1 MVVRR
6 THPTDILSDDDGLGE
21 SVAVYWPFVS
31 QLLKGRR
38 GIILSRRRGDLQ
50 DGEFAEDEERDVLA

>member
-6 THPTDILSDDDGLGE
+6 THPRDILSDDDGLGE
-21 SVAVYWPFVS
+21 TVAVHWPFVS

-38 GIILSRRRGDLQ
+38 DIILSRRPGDPE
-50 DGEFAEDEERDVLA
+50 DGEFAEDEERGVLA